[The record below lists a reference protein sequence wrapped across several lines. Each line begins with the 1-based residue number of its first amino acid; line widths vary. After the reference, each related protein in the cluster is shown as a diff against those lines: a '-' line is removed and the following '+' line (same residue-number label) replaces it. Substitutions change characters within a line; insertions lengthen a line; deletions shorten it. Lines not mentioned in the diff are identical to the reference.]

1 MRGFPGHAGSAPLPA
16 TSPGGAG
23 AHEVT
28 GLLAAWR
35 AGDRVA
41 KDRLVPR
48 VYDALHALAT
58 RHLRHERDGHTLAPT
73 ALVREACE
81 RLVDPQRAAPRDRVH
96 FRAIASRVLR
106 RVLVDLARRTL
117 AARPATSGLTTSGL
131 TLHVAR
137 SADAPPA
144 DEWALTV
151 LGLEDALAQLG
162 LVDVRLP
169 RVVECRYFGGL
180 TADETAEVLGVSART
195 VHRDWVRARAWLEL
209 RLQD

>member
-16 TSPGGAG
+16 TSAGGA
-23 AHEVT
+23 AAREVT

-41 KDRLVPR
+41 MDRLVPR
-48 VYDALHALAT
+48 VYDALHELAT
-58 RHLRHERDGHTLAPT
+58 RHLRRERDGRTLAPT

-96 FRAIASRVLR
+96 FRALASRVLR
-106 RVLVDLARRTL
+106 RVLVDLARRAL
-117 AARPATSGLTTSGL
+117 AVRPATRGL

-137 SADAPPA
+137 AADAPSA

-151 LGLEDALAQLG
+151 MGLDDALAQLG
-162 LVDVRLP
+162 LVDARLP

-180 TADETAEVLGVSART
+180 TAEETAEVLGVSGRT
-195 VHRDWVRARAWLEL
+195 VHRDWVRARAWLAL